1 MGFKYLKR
9 DEKRIKKEQEKLDEK
24 YAELLNQA
32 EIEKLEKRHDE
43 LEKKGEAM
51 NFKEKILLETYE
63 EIIQKKKDKKLET
76 NKK

>member
-43 LEKKGEAM
+43 LEGKGEAM

-63 EIIQKKKDKKLET
+63 EIIQKKKDKKPEID
-76 NKK
+76 KK